1 MPKVRG
7 FAQQL
12 LGGFDKFTG
21 GPSMPGLLP
30 EEADAA
36 AQRHKLQ
43 MMATLL
49 QANQPST
56 MPQSGMAALGG
67 AVQDAMGVK
76 DQYGADMIR
85 AQLMKREL
93 DQRQLYGAGKGN
105 QDPAIVSEFNFAQQN
120 GYKGSFTDYMKEY
133 HARQANVSTN
143 VQNADYYEGLTPEQ
157 RQRYVEANRTVPIET
172 IGQVPTRVLAGGAL
186 QPLSTLP
193 GESSAAATVAAD
205 EERATSRA
213 AARVKVE
220 SEVPGDIATLDEQ
233 IRKATDVLN
242 RFKRGDFQTGPVAGF
257 GPALTTAGQD
267 LESYIGEDVLQ
278 RLSQAT
284 FGALSEGER
293 DFLRRSGMNR
303 QNTEAA
309 NISILERRLTSLENA
324 KRIAQQRL
332 ERAQRGEVSAEP
344 TSAGPTSAAPQ
355 RTEAPPAALDYLRKN
370 PDAKEQFRAKY
381 GYLPEGF

>member
-1 MPKVRG
+1 MPMPKVRG

-76 DQYGADMIR
+76 DQYGADAIR

-93 DQRQLYGAGKGN
+93 DQRMQYGSGSLPTASLQEYERAKADGFVGTYMDYKKQFEGR
-105 QDPAIVSEFNFAQQN
+105 DAAVPAWLQI
-120 GYKGSFTDYMKEY
+120 
-133 HARQANVSTN
+133 AN
-143 VQNADYYEGLTPEQ
+143 AYEKMTPEQ
-157 RQRYVEANRTVPIET
+157 RTRAIEANRTLPIET
-172 IGQVPTRVLAGGAL
+172 INQVPTQVQPGGVLN
-186 QPLSTLP
+186 PLSSLP
-193 GESSAAATVAAD
+193 SESDAASRIAGD
-205 EERATSRA
+205 EERATARA

-220 SEVPGDIATLDEQ
+220 SEVPGDIASLDEQ

-242 RFKRGDFQTGPVAGF
+242 RFKRGDFQTGPIAGF
-257 GPALTTAGQD
+257 GPAVTTAGQD

-344 TSAGPTSAAPQ
+344 STVAPAR
-355 RTEAPPAALDYLRKN
+355 RTEAPPAALDYLRQN

>member
-1 MPKVRG
+1 MPIPKVRN
-7 FAQQL
+7 FADRL
-12 LGGFDKFTG
+12 MGGFDKFTG

-49 QANQPST
+49 QANQPSS

-76 DQYGADMIR
+76 DQYGADAIR

-93 DQRQLYGAGKGN
+93 DQRMQYGSDSLPTASLQEYERAKADGFVGTYMDYKKQFEGREAN
-105 QDPAIVSEFNFAQQN
+105 IPAWLQI
-120 GYKGSFTDYMKEY
+120 
-133 HARQANVSTN
+133 AN
-143 VQNADYYEGLTPEQ
+143 AYEKMTPEQ
-157 RQRYVEANRTVPIET
+157 RTRAIEANRTLPIET
-172 IGQVPTRVLAGGAL
+172 INQVPTQVQPGGVLN
-186 QPLSTLP
+186 PLSSLP
-193 GESSAAATVAAD
+193 SESDAASRIAGD
-205 EERATSRA
+205 EERATARA

-220 SEVPGDIATLDEQ
+220 SEVPSDIATLDEQ
-233 IRKATDVLN
+233 IRKTTDVLN
-242 RFKRGDFQTGPVAGF
+242 RFKRGDFQTGPIAGF
-257 GPALTTAGQD
+257 GPAVTTAGQD

-344 TSAGPTSAAPQ
+344 SAAAPAR
-355 RTEAPPAALDYLRKN
+355 RTEAPPAALDYLRQN

>member
-1 MPKVRG
+1 MPIPKVRN
-7 FAQQL
+7 FADRL
-12 LGGFDKFTG
+12 MGGFDRFTS

-49 QANQPST
+49 QANQPSN

-67 AVQDAMGVK
+67 AVQNAGIAK

-93 DQRQLYGAGKGN
+93 DQRLQYGSASLPTASLQEYERAKADGFPGSYMDYKAQFEGREAAIPADIQKWKLYSALK
-105 QDPAIVSEFNFAQQN
+105 
-120 GYKGSFTDYMKEY
+120 
-133 HARQANVSTN
+133 
-143 VQNADYYEGLTPEQ
+143 TPEEKAEFLE
-157 RQRYVEANRTVPIET
+157 VLRTVPIEN
-172 IGQVPTRVLAGGAL
+172 IRGVPTRVGPGGAL
-186 QPLSTLP
+186 DPLSTLP
-193 GESSAAATVAAD
+193 DESSAAATKAAD
-205 EERATSRA
+205 EQRATDRA

-242 RFKRGDFQTGPVAGF
+242 RFKRGDFQTGPIAGF
-257 GPALTTAGQD
+257 GPAVTTAGQD

-344 TSAGPTSAAPQ
+344 STATPAR
-355 RTEAPPAALDYLRKN
+355 RTEAPPAALDYLRQN

>member
-1 MPKVRG
+1 MPIPKVRN
-7 FAQQL
+7 FADRL
-12 LGGFDKFTG
+12 MGGFDKFTG

-49 QANQPST
+49 QANQPSS

-76 DQYGADMIR
+76 DQYGADAIR

-93 DQRQLYGAGKGN
+93 DQRMQYGSDSLPTASLQEYERAKADGFVGTYMDYKKQFEGREAN
-105 QDPAIVSEFNFAQQN
+105 IPAWLQI
-120 GYKGSFTDYMKEY
+120 
-133 HARQANVSTN
+133 AN
-143 VQNADYYEGLTPEQ
+143 AYEKMTPEQ
-157 RQRYVEANRTVPIET
+157 RTRAIEANRTLPIET
-172 IGQVPTRVLAGGAL
+172 INQVPTQVQPGGVLN
-186 QPLSTLP
+186 PLSSLP
-193 GESSAAATVAAD
+193 SESDAASRIAGD
-205 EERATSRA
+205 EERATARA

-220 SEVPGDIATLDEQ
+220 SEVPSDIATLDEQ
-233 IRKATDVLN
+233 IRKTTDVLN
-242 RFKRGDFQTGPVAGF
+242 RFKRGDFQTGPIAGF
-257 GPALTTAGQD
+257 GPAVTTAGQD

-344 TSAGPTSAAPQ
+344 STATPAR
-355 RTEAPPAALDYLRKN
+355 RTEAPPAALDYLRQN

>member
-12 LGGFDKFTG
+12 LGGFDKFTS

-49 QANQPST
+49 QANQPSN

-67 AVQDAMGVK
+67 AVQDGMAAK
-76 DQYGADMIR
+76 DQYGADAIR

-93 DQRQLYGAGKGN
+93 DQRLQYGSGN

-133 HARQANVSTN
+133 HARQANVSAN

-193 GESSAAATVAAD
+193 GESNAAATVAAD
-205 EERATSRA
+205 EERATARA

-242 RFKRGDFQTGPVAGF
+242 RFKRGDFQTGPIAGF
-257 GPALTTAGQD
+257 GPAVTTAGQD

-344 TSAGPTSAAPQ
+344 STVAPAR
-355 RTEAPPAALDYLRKN
+355 RTEAPPAALDYLRQN

>member
-1 MPKVRG
+1 MPMPKVRG
-7 FAQQL
+7 FAEKL

-67 AVQDAMGVK
+67 AVQNAGIAK

-85 AQLMKREL
+85 AKLYAAQT
-93 DQRQLYGAGKGN
+93 QHYNQPQYGADSSTANIKDYEAAVAGGYDKPFTEYLKEFQGREVAL
-105 QDPAIVSEFNFAQQN
+105 PADIQKWNLYS
-120 GYKGSFTDYMKEY
+120 KLK
-133 HARQANVSTN
+133 
-143 VQNADYYEGLTPEQ
+143 TPEEKAEFLE
-157 RQRYVEANRTVPIET
+157 VLRTVPIEN
-172 IGQVPTRVLAGGAL
+172 IRGVPTRVGPGGAL
-186 QPLSTLP
+186 DPLSTLP
-193 GESSAAATVAAD
+193 DESNAAATKAAD
-205 EERATSRA
+205 EQRATDRA

-242 RFKRGDFQTGPVAGF
+242 RFKRGDCQTGPIAGF
-257 GPALTTAGQD
+257 GPAVTTAGQD

-303 QNTEAA
+303 SNTEAA
-309 NISILERRLTSLENA
+309 NISILERRLTSLENV

-332 ERAQRGEVSAEP
+332 ERAQRGE
-344 TSAGPTSAAPQ
+344 AADVPASN
-355 RTEAPPAALDYLRKN
+355 APPAAADSGGEIAEGTVIRNPQTGERMVLKN
-370 PDAKEQFRAKY
+370 GQWVKQ
-381 GYLPEGF
+381 